1 MRKAFQISTIG
12 LTALAA
18 GYVVAFH
25 GIDAVARQATE
36 QSRFFQSA
44 PLPPRARRVF
54 CPPSDDGALR
64 IWWRTCYKRES
75 MIRGNR

>member
-1 MRKAFQISTIG
+1 MRKAFQILTLG
-12 LTALAA
+12 LTALTA

-36 QSRFFQSA
+36 QSRFFQPA
-44 PLPPRARRVF
+44 LLPPRAQSVF
-54 CPPSDDGALR
+54 CPSSGDGAFR
-64 IWWRTCYKRES
+64 IWRLTCYKRES